1 MIEKYIIDKLI
12 TYKIQIKI
20 YIHDYYKLIN
30 IGNQKKK
37 EKKKLYAFKIVCMLG
52 RRMF

>member
-37 EKKKLYAFKIVCMLG
+37 KKKSFMPLKLFVC
-52 RRMF
+52 